1 MKTKILQNVK
11 LIIGLAF
18 ILLVYPAFSQV
29 KSGKIR
35 IGTYDSR
42 IITMAYSRS
51 AFFTD
56 LFNKVGQEYKTAKE
70 SNDTVKMKKIE
81 IQMKTTQHLLHQR
94 VFGTGSISSIIDIV
108 KDSISLIAKREN
120 LNLHYM
126 LIYSGGCK
134 LAVLYLKC
142 KTCGSAFSSG
152 VAMDERSFQS
162 TVFRENRH
170 TCSKGHEHGYNKG
183 DYFFKRA
190 SRFFM
195 RND

>member
-108 KDSISLIAKREN
+108 KDSIPLIAKREN
-120 LNLHYM
+120 LNLVVSKWEIPWAEKEIEM
-126 LIYSGGCK
+126 VDITVDVGCLFVSK
-134 LAVLYLKC
+134 DKVLQFID
-142 KTCGSAFSSG
+142 G
-152 VAMDERSFQS
+152 
-162 TVFRENRH
+162 
-170 TCSKGHEHGYNKG
+170 
-183 DYFFKRA
+183 FKNV
-190 SRFFM
+190 SPVPLEELTIEVEKY
-195 RND
+195 